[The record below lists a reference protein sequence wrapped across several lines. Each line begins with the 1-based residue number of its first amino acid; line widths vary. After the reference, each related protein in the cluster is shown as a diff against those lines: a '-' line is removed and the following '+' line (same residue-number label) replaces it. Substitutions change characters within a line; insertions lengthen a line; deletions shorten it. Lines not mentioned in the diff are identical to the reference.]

1 MQRIVVFGS
10 SGSGKSSLAKAL
22 ASTLTLPYFE
32 MDALHWNPGWQ
43 ATPTA
48 LFREKITAATAP
60 ERWITDGNYSAVRD
74 IVLSR
79 ADVVLWLDYPF
90 HISFGRLLRRSLE
103 RITDRQLV
111 CNGNI
116 ETFGNTFISKDSV
129 LLWAFRSH
137 WRRKRELPAVLAQHP
152 QLRVVRF
159 RHPVQLVHWQ
169 AGLY

>member
-10 SGSGKSSLAKAL
+10 SGSGKSTLARAL
-22 ASTLTLPYFE
+22 ASTLTLSYFE

-48 LFREKITAATAP
+48 LFRERILVATEP
-60 ERWITDGNYSAVRD
+60 DCWITDGNYSAVRD

-79 ADVVLWLDYPF
+79 ADLVLWLDYPF
-90 HISFGRLLRRSLE
+90 YISFGRLLRRSLE
-103 RITDRQLV
+103 RIIEQKLV

-116 ETFGNTFISKDSV
+116 ETFANTFMSKDSV

-137 WRRKRELPAVLAQHP
+137 WRRKHQLPAVLAQYPH
-152 QLRVVRF
+152 LRVVRF
-159 RHPVQLVHWQ
+159 RHPRQVQHWLE
-169 AGLY
+169 GLY